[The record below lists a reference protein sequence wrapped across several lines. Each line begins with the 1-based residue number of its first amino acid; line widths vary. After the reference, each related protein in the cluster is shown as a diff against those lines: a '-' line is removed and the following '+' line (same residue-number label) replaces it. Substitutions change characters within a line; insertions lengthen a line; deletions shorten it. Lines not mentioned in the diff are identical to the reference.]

1 VNDVGSA
8 LNTTLP
14 VFVEERVW
22 VLREKPQA
30 DGAHFV
36 LELKLHVELDRV
48 SAKSD
53 VVRWIG
59 FVLKSQPETK
69 LLGVKLNRPPE
80 TC

>member
-1 VNDVGSA
+1 M
-8 LNTTLP
+8 
-14 VFVEERVW
+14 
-22 VLREKPQA
+22 
-30 DGAHFV
+30 